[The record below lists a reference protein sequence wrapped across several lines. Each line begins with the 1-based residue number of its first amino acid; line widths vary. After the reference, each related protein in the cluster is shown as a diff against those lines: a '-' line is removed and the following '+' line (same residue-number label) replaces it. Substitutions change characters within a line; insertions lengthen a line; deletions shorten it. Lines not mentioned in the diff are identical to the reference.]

1 MNYNRLKDPRNNF
14 AENVSA
20 NTILIIKTTLQLLL
34 LIPILVGFVLF
45 ALFIVIPANIWD
57 WIWN

>member
-1 MNYNRLKDPRNNF
+1 MNYDKRKEVKF
-14 AENVSA
+14 KEEEENV
-20 NTILIIKTTLQLLL
+20 LVEGIKQFLQLLL

-45 ALFIVIPANIWD
+45 AVFIVIPANIWD

>member
-1 MNYNRLKDPRNNF
+1 MNYDKRKEVKF
-14 AENVSA
+14 KEEEEN
-20 NTILIIKTTLQLLL
+20 LLLEGIKQFLQLLL

-45 ALFIVIPANIWD
+45 AVFIVIPANIWD